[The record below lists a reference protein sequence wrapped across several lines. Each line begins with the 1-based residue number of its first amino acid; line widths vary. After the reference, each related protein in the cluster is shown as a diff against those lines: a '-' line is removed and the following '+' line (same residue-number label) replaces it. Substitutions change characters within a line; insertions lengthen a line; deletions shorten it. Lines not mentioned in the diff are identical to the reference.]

1 MAKPIRGSIRSCAC
15 GCGQPAAKYYS
26 EGRFKSWRAYAAGH
40 CPFQLVQQVYTDA
53 CTEDLAYLAGI
64 LDGEGCIYARIYQSK
79 KCNVTII
86 SLSVTMCSEAVVK
99 WIYDNF
105 GGCVYTDVPPGQK
118 RRFSWKVRGTGV
130 AKILRVV
137 LPYLKEKKKRAGLG
151 IELSDLL
158 LERSEH
164 RGKRSGLSDSE
175 KEHRIKLAAPIK
187 ALNQNPRGEDEAA

>member
-1 MAKPIRGSIRSCAC
+1 
-15 GCGQPAAKYYS
+15 
-26 EGRFKSWRAYAAGH
+26 
-40 CPFQLVQQVYTDA
+40 
-53 CTEDLAYLAGI
+53 
-64 LDGEGCIYARIYQSK
+64 
-79 KCNVTII
+79 
-86 SLSVTMCSEAVVK
+86 MCSEAVVK